1 MDKTHEEV
9 MQELQ
14 DALLDINE
22 QVQTIQAKADAENR
36 DLTEDENGQVET
48 LFAQF
53 SQTEQEI
60 DRRQRI
66 QAQTER
72 LRRAEPNKAE
82 PNNPE
87 PQNRAAGDPQ
97 QGFTHRERSPRI
109 EIVEDRGKWG
119 FRDFGEY
126 AMAVA
131 HANPRV
137 SGSMDPR
144 LRDIRNAPTTYSN
157 ESAGADGGFAVP
169 PDFRSTIVQKV
180 MGEESLYSRTDQMT
194 TSSNH
199 ITFPKDE
206 TTPWQ
211 TSGGIQVYWEG
222 ENDQLSQSKVSLKDE
237 TVKANKVTALVP
249 VTEELLEDA
258 SSLNGYLNRKVPEKM
273 DFAVTLA
280 ILQGTGVGKP
290 LGILNSNCLVS
301 VAKDT
306 TTSPVQAADTI
317 RYKNIVD
324 MWSRMYSKC
333 RGNAIWLINQDIE
346 PQLYQMAFDPTATA
360 GQVPVYLPPGGVS
373 ASPYGTLMGRPVVVT
388 EATNTL
394 GDKGDIILAD
404 MSQYMTVA
412 KTGGIRSDVSIH
424 LWFDYDTA
432 AFRFIWRIGG
442 QPWWSAAIDKRDGSN
457 TLSCF
462 VTLDERA

>member
-157 ESAGADGGFAVP
+157 ESAGADGGFH
-169 PDFRSTIVQKV
+169 
-180 MGEESLYSRTDQMT
+180 G
-194 TSSNH
+194 
-199 ITFPKDE
+199 
-206 TTPWQ
+206 
-211 TSGGIQVYWEG
+211 
-222 ENDQLSQSKVSLKDE
+222 
-237 TVKANKVTALVP
+237 
-249 VTEELLEDA
+249 
-258 SSLNGYLNRKVPEKM
+258 
-273 DFAVTLA
+273 
-280 ILQGTGVGKP
+280 
-290 LGILNSNCLVS
+290 
-301 VAKDT
+301 
-306 TTSPVQAADTI
+306 AAD
-317 RYKNIVD
+317 
-324 MWSRMYSKC
+324 
-333 RGNAIWLINQDIE
+333 AHE
-346 PQLYQMAFDPTATA
+346 PR
-360 GQVPVYLPPGGVS
+360 V
-373 ASPYGTLMGRPVVVT
+373 R
-388 EATNTL
+388 
-394 GDKGDIILAD
+394 
-404 MSQYMTVA
+404 
-412 KTGGIRSDVSIH
+412 
-424 LWFDYDTA
+424 
-432 AFRFIWRIGG
+432 
-442 QPWWSAAIDKRDGSN
+442 RDQ
-457 TLSCF
+457 
-462 VTLDERA
+462 